1 MLRQFQEWLS
11 SGEKTPADLRALCLR
26 RIEEREPSLQA
37 WVEIAPEE
45 PAGEG
50 PLHGIPFGV
59 KDTFETLGLSTAFGS
74 PLHAGRRGQCDAA
87 LVTRLRQ
94 MGATVL
100 GKTQT
105 TAFAYYDPAPTRNPH
120 HAGHTP
126 GGSSSGS
133 AAAVAAGMV
142 PLALGSQTQGSVLR
156 PASYCGVVGFKP
168 SFGVFSREGLLPF
181 APSLDTPGCFTQ
193 SATDMRIVGEA
204 FGLGPASPESL
215 TLGIPREY
223 PEVDERM
230 RRAFDDTIERLRA
243 GGVRVVRVDLP
254 LLEILEAVRTVNHY
268 EGARTME
275 SEWRV
280 HGIGVGRKLA
290 ELIERGLAIS
300 SDGYLEAIALVEVQ
314 RGEIAKVFRETPLIA
329 TPAAPGTAPA
339 GLASTGDPR
348 LNTPWTGLHVPAVSI
363 PMPVEGLPMGLQLVA
378 ARGQDGYLL
387 AAAERLEDLL
397 R

>member
-1 MLRQFQEWLS
+1 MLRQFLEWLS
-11 SGEKTPADLRALCLR
+11 SGEKTPADLRAICLQ
-26 RIEEREPSLQA
+26 RIEEQEPTLRA

-50 PLHGIPFGV
+50 QLHGIPFGV

-74 PLHAGRRGQCDAA
+74 PLHAGRRGQCDAG
-87 LVTRLRQ
+87 LVTRLRR

-120 HAGHTP
+120 GLAHTP

-156 PASYCGVVGFKP
+156 PASFCGVVGFKP
-168 SFGVFSREGLLPF
+168 TFGVFSREGLLPF

-193 SATDMRIVGEA
+193 SAADMRIVGDA
-204 FGLGPASPESL
+204 FGLTHTAPASL
-215 TLGIPREY
+215 TLGVPSEY
-223 PEVDERM
+223 PDVDQPM
-230 RRAFDDTIERLRA
+230 RRAFEDTVERLRA
-243 GGVRVVRVDLP
+243 GGVRVMAVDVP
-254 LLEILEAVRTVNHY
+254 LLAILEAVRTINHY

-275 SEWRV
+275 SEWRT
-280 HGIGVGRKLA
+280 HGEGVGRKLA
-290 ELIERGLAIS
+290 ELIERGLALS
-300 SDGYLEAIALVEVQ
+300 RDCYEEALSLIEARRREVAATFQ
-314 RGEIAKVFRETPLIA
+314 EMPLIA
-329 TPAAPGTAPA
+329 TPAAPGTAPS
-339 GLASTGDPR
+339 GLDSTGDPR
-348 LNTPWTGLHVPAVSI
+348 LNSPWTGLHVPAVSI

-378 ARGQDGYLL
+378 AQGRDGYLL
-387 AAAERLEDLL
+387 AAAERIETLL